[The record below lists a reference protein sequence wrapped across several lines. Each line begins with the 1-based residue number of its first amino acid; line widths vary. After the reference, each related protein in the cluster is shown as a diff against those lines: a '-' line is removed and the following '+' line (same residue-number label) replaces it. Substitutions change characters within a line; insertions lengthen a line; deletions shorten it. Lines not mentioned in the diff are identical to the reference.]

1 MSPLFSVAG
10 LLLSIARSAQAND
23 TQHVYAEDQLTVV
36 PVALRQ
42 PPTIYPDSLKRRSI
56 GGTVGVSVVIDRK
69 GYPDS
74 GSVRVV
80 STPDSAFSGPA
91 RAVVLGTRFA
101 PGRTRDGPVRALVV
115 LRVEFDPSDSATAP
129 PPIYGENESLGE
141 KPAIVFGPRIDYP
154 EDLRCN
160 RIQGRVLVQAIL
172 DTLGRVEP
180 GSIQFATTPDPG
192 FLMPVSQ
199 YLALAR
205 FRPARR
211 NGRPVRSC
219 VTIPFDFRLRGGP
232 GFPSFPCPPGA
243 ELRRSCRS

>member
-101 PGRTRDGPVRALVV
+101 PGRNQGRPGAGFGRPSRRVRSVGQCDGA
-115 LRVEFDPSDSATAP
+115 AT
-129 PPIYGENESLGE
+129 
-141 KPAIVFGPRIDYP
+141 
-154 EDLRCN
+154 DLR
-160 RIQGRVLVQAIL
+160 R
-172 DTLGRVEP
+172 E
-180 GSIQFATTPDPG
+180 
-192 FLMPVSQ
+192 
-199 YLALAR
+199 
-205 FRPARR
+205 
-211 NGRPVRSC
+211 
-219 VTIPFDFRLRGGP
+219 
-232 GFPSFPCPPGA
+232 
-243 ELRRSCRS
+243 

>member
-1 MSPLFSVAG
+1 M
-10 LLLSIARSAQAND
+10 LLAARSPQATD
-23 TQHVYAEDQLTVV
+23 TQRVYSEAQLTVQ

-42 PPTIYPDSLKRRSI
+42 PALTYPDALKRRDI
-56 GGTVGVSVVIDRK
+56 GGTVRVSVVIDRK
-69 GYPDS
+69 GHPDS

-80 STPDSAFSGPA
+80 STPDTALNALA

-101 PGRTRDGPVRALVV
+101 PGRTEQGVVRALTV
-115 LRVEFDPSDSATAP
+115 LELAFDPSDSATAP
-129 PPIYGENESLGE
+129 PPIYDEAESLTE
-141 KPAIVFGPRIDYP
+141 KPALVFGPRLDYP
-154 EDLRCN
+154 ADLRRN
-160 RIQGRVLVQAIL
+160 HIQGRVLAQAIL

-192 FLMPVSQ
+192 FLQSVSQ
-199 YLALAR
+199 FLALAR

-232 GFPSFPCPPGA
+232 SVPSFPCPPSA
-243 ELRRSCRS
+243 ELRGACRP